1 MNKELLQDYLQRLE
15 QCNVAEL
22 NSIFMQLESDTRW
35 DFNELSIIRQAIN
48 RQIINL
54 ETQIVNDFRAK
65 IDATTNALKGSERY
79 YTFNIV
85 TYQTDT
91 QYLKPLF
98 SEAKHWLYI
107 LHDKDKTDNH
117 IHLLITFKTAKS
129 LQKIWKML
137 DHEFNMTHGCQNT
150 NIEVN
155 KDIEATID
163 YYLHDGYDDK
173 ASYELT
179 DLHFD
184 NKDYWDT
191 RYLNKRNPQ
200 ESNDTFIDDLLTKSF
215 RFMCETYGRDFMRNA
230 HRYVRVRE
238 LLLLEAKLNEDEK
251 NTIYDYSF
259 DILV

>member
-1 MNKELLQDYLQRLE
+1 MSKELLQDYLQRLT

-22 NSIFMQLESDTRW
+22 NSIFIQLESDTRW
-35 DFNELSIIRQAIN
+35 DFDELTIIRQAIN
-48 RQIINL
+48 RHIIEL
-54 ETQIVNDFRAK
+54 ETQTINDFRAK
-65 IDATTNALKGSERY
+65 VDATTKALKGSERH

-91 QYLKPLF
+91 QYLQPLF
-98 SEAKHWLYI
+98 NEANHWLYI

-129 LQKIWKML
+129 LQKVWKMF

-173 ASYELT
+173 VPYELT
-179 DLHFD
+179 NLHFD
-184 NKDYWDT
+184 DKDYWDT

-200 ESNDTFIDDLLTKSF
+200 ESNSTFIEDLLTKSVK
-215 RFMCETYGRDFMRNA
+215 FMCETYGRDFMRNA
-230 HRYVRVRE
+230 RHYVRIRQ
-238 LLLLEAKLNEDEK
+238 LLLIEQRLDDSEKLA
-251 NTIYDYSF
+251 IYDMALNYLS
-259 DILV
+259 